1 MKLILESAEALFSL
15 FYPNLCKS
23 CYSELYHSEE
33 VICLRCWQELIP
45 TEFHTYAMND
55 VARKLW
61 GRFYFNRAAAGF
73 YFHKVSGIQQ
83 MLHEVKYRQNEVLG
97 IELGK
102 RLAQSC
108 MSNQWLEHIDCI
120 IPVPLSAK
128 KKKQRGYNQSEVLA
142 RGIQEVIPIPIDT
155 QSLIRKRETETQT
168 KKNIED
174 RRRNV
179 QEAFALTDHIGLQHK
194 HVLLVDD
201 VLTTGATIVSCATEL
216 LKSEGTAVSVLTLA
230 YALEY

>member
-1 MKLILESAEALFSL
+1 MNISIVSFR
-15 FYPNLCKS
+15 F
-23 CYSELYHSEE
+23 
-33 VICLRCWQELIP
+33 RC
-45 TEFHTYAMND
+45 
-55 VARKLW
+55 
-61 GRFYFNRAAAGF
+61 
-73 YFHKVSGIQQ
+73 
-83 MLHEVKYRQNEVLG
+83 
-97 IELGK
+97 
-102 RLAQSC
+102 
-108 MSNQWLEHIDCI
+108 
-120 IPVPLSAK
+120 K